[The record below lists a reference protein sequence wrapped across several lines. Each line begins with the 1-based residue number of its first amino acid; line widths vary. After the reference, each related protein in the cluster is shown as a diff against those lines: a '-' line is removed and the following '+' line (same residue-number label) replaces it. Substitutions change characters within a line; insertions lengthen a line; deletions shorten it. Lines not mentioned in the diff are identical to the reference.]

1 MQRQTGER
9 FNGVWKYWDS
19 DDSEEWRDFHEWEV
33 DNIFDASLNGFDR
46 QVIGFLNAGVNI
58 NSKDEIGGRTAL
70 FWAAD
75 EGHSDTVKLLLEN
88 GANSYI
94 RDNDG
99 NTASDLA
106 EANGWTY
113 IVRLIKNY
121 QKNYHWARL
130 IQSRHRGNLTRKKI
144 KTQKAKQRLATA
156 KILNDRLGSQVP
168 LRNLD
173 YDTFMELIRYL

>member
-1 MQRQTGER
+1 MGER

-46 QVIGFLNAGVNI
+46 QIIRFLNAGVNI

-88 GANSYI
+88 GADSYI

-113 IVRLIKNY
+113 IVRLIKIY
-121 QKNYHWARL
+121 QIKDLTR

-144 KTQKAKQRLATA
+144 KTLRAKQRLATA
-156 KILNDRLGSQVP
+156 KTLNDRLGRQVP

-173 YDTFMELIRYL
+173 YGTFMELSRYLY